1 MTEEETARFAL
12 VLRECERIRAM
23 VAEDETARSSGGDAG
38 IPAAAPPAGWRYPD
52 PAVVAA
58 RRGRVPYGFGQR

>member
-23 VAEDETARSSGGDAG
+23 IAEDEAARSSGGDAG
-38 IPAAAPPAGWRYPD
+38 IPASPPPAVWRYPD

-58 RRGRVPYGFGQR
+58 

>member
-23 VAEDETARSSGGDAG
+23 IAEDEAARSSGGDAG
-38 IPAAAPPAGWRYPD
+38 IPATPPPAVWMYPD

-58 RRGRVPYGFGQR
+58 

>member
-23 VAEDETARSSGGDAG
+23 IAEDEAARSSG
-38 IPAAAPPAGWRYPD
+38 AAASSMEVTRACGGRCLTRAGALRVWPAPTRS
-52 PAVVAA
+52 
-58 RRGRVPYGFGQR
+58 